1 MPAHPMKNSLADIAR
16 RCGLSASHVSRVVA
30 GERKPGDTPAGRK
43 LARLLVAHSI
53 RDRAFFSAEANSAR
67 TIRSMRRA
75 VARAAK

>member
-43 LARLLVAHSI
+43 LARLLASRRVVA
-53 RDRAFFSAEANSAR
+53 AGN
-67 TIRSMRRA
+67 
-75 VARAAK
+75 